1 MSRKPNYG
9 LNNTGPICIASGRAK
24 KTAWNKFTPTL
35 DLYPEAAYKT
45 LQGSRFGWFRP
56 LVSDCCFMP
65 LLKRDTLAMT
75 AVLALM
81 TALGPLST
89 DLYLP
94 SLPSIATDFTASIAA
109 AQTTLSAFL
118 FGFALGQ
125 IFHGPLSDRL
135 GRRPVLLAGFLLF
148 ILASFAC
155 AYAPSMD
162 WLIAGRFLQAVGA
175 SGPIVL
181 GRAIARDLYEGAR
194 AGRELSRMGTVMGLV
209 PAIAPIIG
217 GVIETAYGWRF
228 TFTAMLVFGLVI
240 GLIALIGLPETL
252 PSRSAHPLSLRAMIG
267 DYKVLLRNQRYR
279 FYISLSTLSYGGL
292 FAFISGSSFVLQ
304 TQYGLD
310 ALTFGKAF
318 GLVVIGF
325 ISGTLLAAR
334 LVTRI
339 GIDRT
344 IGHGTTALALG
355 GISMGLAFLVLDP
368 SPLILIG
375 PMMVYT
381 LGVGLVMPQSTAGAL
396 SPFPEKAGAASSM
409 LGLTQMIFAASTGL
423 LLGHMLDWGVWPLPL
438 LIAGLGVA
446 ALGRFRFTQF

>member
-1 MSRKPNYG
+1 MFRK
-9 LNNTGPICIASGRAK
+9 
-24 KTAWNKFTPTL
+24 F
-35 DLYPEAAYKT
+35 
-45 LQGSRFGWFRP
+45 
-56 LVSDCCFMP
+56 FMF

-94 SLPSIATDFTASIAA
+94 SLPSIASYFSSSIAA

-125 IFHGPLSDRL
+125 IVHGPLSDRL
-135 GRRPVLLAGFLLF
+135 GRKPVLLGGFLLF
-148 ILASFAC
+148 SLATLAC

-162 WLIAGRFLQAVGA
+162 TLIAGRFLQAVGA

-209 PAIAPIIG
+209 PAVAPFIG
-217 GVIETAYGWRF
+217 GVLETAYGWRSS
-228 TFTAMLVFGLVI
+228 FTAMLVFGLGV

-252 PSRSAHPLSLRAMIG
+252 AAKSPHPLSLRSIVG
-267 DYKVLLRNQRYR
+267 DYKLLLAHPRYR

-304 TQYGLD
+304 SHYGLD
-310 ALTFGKAF
+310 AISFGKAF
-318 GLVVIGF
+318 GVVVIGF

-355 GISMGLAFLVLDP
+355 GTGMGLAFLLLDP
-368 SPLILIG
+368 SPLILIV
-375 PMMVYT
+375 PMTVYT
-381 LGVGLVMPQSTAGAL
+381 CGVGLVMPQSTAGAM
-396 SPFPEKAGAASSM
+396 SPFPQHAGAASSM

-423 LLGHMLDWGVWPLPL
+423 LLGHLLEHGVWPLPAM
-438 LIAGLGVA
+438 IAFLGVA
-446 ALGRFRFTQF
+446 ALCRFRFTRF